1 MKFTRIASAI
11 VLAYGLSAAAMAQVA
26 STQNT
31 DGGSTSN
38 MTTALTDNS
47 NRSTTLASSTTPQ
60 SQTQLSHPATVPRLR
75 IGLAMSEGRWAR
87 HRDLATRRWD
97 LFCWSSK
104 SSLDTPWK
112 WPS

>member
-1 MKFTRIASAI
+1 MEETAKALPI
-11 VLAYGLSAAAMAQVA
+11 LSAC
-26 STQNT
+26 SIRRFRW
-31 DGGSTSN
+31 S
-38 MTTALTDNS
+38 
-47 NRSTTLASSTTPQ
+47 RTTLASSTTPQ